1 LQSVEGKV
9 AVVTGAAS
17 GIGLGIARAF
27 VGAGARVVLS
37 DNRADALTAAVN
49 DLKAQGHEV
58 VGVPT
63 DVSKLAEVE
72 ALAEAALDS
81 YGSVDVLCNN
91 AGVGLFK
98 PVAKTSIEDWEWTL
112 AIDLWGPIHGVKTFL
127 PIIERQPE
135 GHINSTSSMAG
146 LLAVRALGAYNV
158 AKHGVVALMA
168 TLQRELRA
176 AHSPVYASVLCPG
189 AVNTGIGRNSVDSR
203 RAKDGVAPTRER
215 GGRAEGRS
223 IWVRCRSHGSLRR
236 RAAVGAVRPAAGFTD
251 RMLRAWGSGRA
262 MVEDGAEPTQDGV
275 RANTSRG
282 FLARRGILISA
293 SSGSLRAARRGVSCD
308 HDVGIALDGSARRVA
323 EKRCHSTRRPR
334 AAHAG
339 SHDRSPP
346 RKQARS
352 LLGPR
357 SSPRPAHR
365 LVADAERISKQHGDD
380 LGRVAVRR

>member
-1 LQSVEGKV
+1 MQSVEGKV

-49 DLKAQGHEV
+49 DLKVQGHEV

-81 YGSVDVLCNN
+81 YGAVDVLCNN

-98 PVAKTSIEDWEWTL
+98 PVAKTSMEDWEWTL

-215 GGRAEGRS
+215 GEGRAEGE
-223 IWVRCRSHGSLRR
+223 VDL
-236 RAAVGAVRPAAGFTD
+236 GAVLEAMDPDDVGQLVLDAVLTNRFWIFTD
-251 RMLRAWGSGRA
+251 PRMLASVQDQVEA
-262 MVEDGAEPTQDGV
+262 MAEDGALQPAQDGV
-275 RANTSRG
+275 RANTSRSS
-282 FLARRGILISA
+282 FFAAREPLISA
-293 SSGSLRAARRGVSCD
+293 SSGSPCRARTSDAESVVITMSASPSTGSRRVSRPSSVMSTRLSPTASRTRRFASIGRRHGSSSAFAARAALISSS
-308 HDVGIALDGSARRVA
+308 GSPSR
-323 EKRCHSTRRPR
+323 
-334 AAHAG
+334 
-339 SHDRSPP
+339 
-346 RKQARS
+346 
-352 LLGPR
+352 
-357 SSPRPAHR
+357 
-365 LVADAERISKQHGDD
+365 
-380 LGRVAVRR
+380 